1 MSKDDELFPEDE
13 GRGQRVEGREEGPE
27 AEVGGQKVEARG
39 ERLEDEGDSTPHSTL
54 RTPHSSDDD
63 PALREMIDDNF
74 LEYASYVIRDRAIPQ
89 LEDGLKPVQRRIMWS
104 LHRNDDGKFIKVA
117 NIVGYTMQFHPH
129 GDASIADA
137 LVTLA
142 NKRYLIEGQ
151 GNYGNIHTGDPAA
164 ASRYIECR
172 LTPLA
177 REQLFNKHLTRFV
190 PSYDGRNQEPVTLP
204 AKIPLLLML
213 GAEGIAVGLSTRILP
228 HNFGELLKAQ
238 IAILRK
244 RGFELVPDFMTGGIM
259 DASDY
264 DDGRGRVK
272 VRAVIEVK
280 DKTTLIVREL
290 PFNTTTETLI
300 KSIEDAIRKKKLK
313 IRSIHDYTAEKVEL
327 HLNVLSG
334 QDLQETI
341 DKLYAF
347 TDCEIS
353 VNSAILCIENNRPV
367 ELTVKEVLKKLTH
380 RLVEILEQELE
391 WEKARLL
398 DEFHAKTLVQI
409 FIENRIYKD
418 IEECKTYDAVQ
429 KAVLDGVNRFRHL
442 LRRDVVAEDV
452 EMLLAVRIKRISRFD
467 IDKNRKD
474 LDDILIAL
482 DEVEANL
489 KRMVDYTVDY
499 LKALHKKYAKDY
511 PRLTQISED
520 GFKKIEVRKLTAS
533 ELKLKYDSAGGY
545 LGHAMKEGDDVLEC
559 SSLDKLMVVWKDG
572 RYMMMPPPEKLFVD
586 KDMLYVGVFDRDKE
600 FLMAYTH
607 KQTTYLKRFTFGG
620 AIQNKEYSLC
630 PEGRTKVVLFEE
642 GAPENVYVKFAPM
655 KNQRVHQ
662 QLLEVAKYQVKGA
675 KTKGYQITMKK
686 VQNIGTKRPRNWD
699 DSSNLD
705 PNAVMDF

>member
-1 MSKDDELFPEDE
+1 MSGTDELFPDE
-13 GRGQRVEGREEGPE
+13 ERS
-27 AEVGGQKVEARG
+27 EVGGQRSE
-39 ERLEDEGDSTPHSTL
+39 EDTPHSPL
-54 RTPHSSDDD
+54 VTPHSSLPTPHSDD
-63 PALREMIDDNF
+63 PALRELMDINF

-89 LEDGLKPVQRRIMWS
+89 LEDGLKPVQRRILWS

-177 REQLFNKHLTRFV
+177 REQLFNKQITRFI

-213 GAEGIAVGLSTRILP
+213 GAEGIAVGLATRILP
-228 HNFGELLKAQ
+228 HNFGELIKAQ

-244 RGFELVPDFMTGGIM
+244 RSFELFPDFQTGGIM
-259 DASDY
+259 DTSDY
-264 DDGRGRVK
+264 DNGRGRVK
-272 VRAVIEVK
+272 VRAVIEKK
-280 DKTTLIVREL
+280 DKATLVIREL

-300 KSIEDAIRKKKLK
+300 KTIEDAIRKKKIK
-313 IRSIHDYTAEKVEL
+313 IRSIHDYTAENVEL
-327 HLNVLSG
+327 HLNLLAG
-334 QDLQETI
+334 QDADETI
-341 DKLYAF
+341 EKLYAF

-353 VNSAILCIENNRPV
+353 VNSAILCISENRPV
-367 ELTVKEVLKKLTH
+367 ELTVDEVLKKLTH
-380 RLVEILEQELE
+380 RLVWILERELE
-391 WEKARLL
+391 LEKQRLL
-398 DEFHAKTLVQI
+398 DEFHTKTLVQI

-418 IEECKTYDAVQ
+418 IEECKTYELVQ
-429 KAVLDGVNRFRHL
+429 KAVLEGVNRFRKL
-442 LRRDVVAEDV
+442 LRRDVTAEDV

-467 IDKNRKD
+467 MDKNRKD

-482 DEVEANL
+482 DEVERNL
-489 KRMVDYTVDY
+489 GRITDYAVDY
-499 LKALHKKYAKDY
+499 LKALHKKYAGDY
-511 PRLTQISED
+511 PRLTRIAEN
-520 GFKKIEVRKLTAS
+520 GFSKIEVRKLTAT
-533 ELKLKYDSAGGY
+533 ELKLRMDSANGY
-545 LGHAMKEGDDVLEC
+545 LGHAMKEGDEILEC
-559 SSLDKLMVVWKDG
+559 SSLDKIMVVWKDG
-572 RYMMMPPPEKLFVD
+572 RYMMMPPPDKLFVD
-586 KDMLYVGVFDRDKE
+586 KDVLYVGLFDRDKE

-607 KQTTYLKRFTFGG
+607 KATTYLKRFTFGG

-630 PEGRTKVVLFEE
+630 PEGKTKIILFEE
-642 GAPENVYVKFAPM
+642 GAPENVFVKFVPV

-662 QLLEVAKYQVKGA
+662 QLLEVAKYSVKGP

-686 VQNIGTKRPRNWD
+686 VQNIAVKRPRNWD
-699 DSSNLD
+699 DESNLD
-705 PNAVMDF
+705 PNAVLDF

>member
-1 MSKDDELFPEDE
+1 MSKDDDLFGEAGAQDPEDVTE
-13 GRGQRVEGREEGPE
+13 TPP
-27 AEVGGQKVEARG
+27 AETS
-39 ERLEDEGDSTPHSTL
+39 DSELPPAET
-54 RTPHSSDDD
+54 SDSDD
-63 PALREMIDDNF
+63 PALREMMDENF
-74 LEYASYVIRDRAIPQ
+74 LDYAAYVILDRAIPQ

-177 REQLFNKHLTRFV
+177 REQLFNKHLTRFI

-213 GAEGIAVGLSTRILP
+213 GAEGIGVGLATRILP
-228 HNFGELLKAQ
+228 HNFGELIKAQ
-238 IAILRK
+238 IAILKK
-244 RGFELVPDFMTGGIM
+244 RSFQILPDFQHGGIM
-259 DASDY
+259 DASEY
-264 DDGRGRVK
+264 DLGRGRVK
-272 VRAVIEVK
+272 VRAVIEKK
-280 DKTTLIVREL
+280 DKNKLIIREL

-300 KSIEDAIRKKKLK
+300 KTIEDAIRKKKIK
-313 IRSIHDYTAEKVEL
+313 IRAIQDYTAENVEL
-327 HLNVLSG
+327 HLTLLSG
-334 QDLQETI
+334 QDQDETI
-341 DKLYAF
+341 QKLYAF

-353 VNSAILCIENNRPV
+353 VNSSIMCIDNKRPV
-367 ELTVKEVLKKLTH
+367 EMTVNEVLRRLTD

-398 DEFHAKTLVQI
+398 DEFHNKTLVQI
-409 FIENRIYKD
+409 FVENRIYKD
-418 IEECKTYDAVQ
+418 IEECKTYAGVQ
-429 KAVLDGVNRFRHL
+429 KAVLDGVNKFRHL
-442 LRRDVVAEDV
+442 LKRDVSDEDV
-452 EMLLAVRIKRISRFD
+452 EMLLGVRIKRISRFD

-474 LDDILIAL
+474 LDDILMAL
-482 DEVEANL
+482 DEVEKNL
-489 KRMVDYTVDY
+489 KRMIDYTVDY
-499 LKALHKKYAKDY
+499 LKDLHKKYAKDY

-533 ELKLKYDSAGGY
+533 ELKLRYDKDNGY
-545 LGHAMKEGDDVLEC
+545 LGHAMKEGDEVLEC
-559 SSLDKLMVVWKDG
+559 SSLDKIIVVWKDG
-572 RYMMMPPPEKLFVD
+572 GYQLMPPPEKLFVD
-586 KDMLYVGVFDRDKE
+586 KNVLYVGRYERDKE
-600 FLMAYTH
+600 FLMVYTH
-607 KQTTYLKRFTFGG
+607 KQTSYLKRFTFGG

-630 PEGRTKVVLFEE
+630 PEGKTKVILFEE
-642 GAPENVYVKFAPM
+642 DIPEHVYVKFAPM

-662 QLLEVAKYQVKGA
+662 QLLQVDKYKVKGA

-686 VQNIGTKRPRNWD
+686 IQNVAGKRPRNWD
-699 DSSNLD
+699 DESDLD
-705 PNAVMDF
+705 PNAVLDF